1 LNNRNITDEHLLN
14 HNFILGEPQGHYHP
28 IPVHSNDMTGEF
40 YDEALPSLV
49 ERLWCKVDPF
59 RSKFQKSND
68 TSVTS
73 NTEPNHE
80 PSAFEKL
87 RNENIKRN
95 NELLR
100 QLGMAT
106 IPEDAKLDRSGGKVK
121 RLKKKH
127 AASSSSSSS
136 ENGSC
141 EEDSHDDDSK
151 GDITIFDGRNSSTRV
166 SSVPV
171 VKADNTLM
179 STTKQMKPKNM
190 LSIDL
195 TAADYDEAVR
205 PFLYLVNT
213 THYDPDE
220 GEKKPDAGVFKVD
233 SVVVEHYKDG
243 DEVVVYRCKY
253 NDMTREWNPVN
264 KKDPIRVADVVQ
276 YTKNKRYQLM
286 MNGILNM
293 T

>member
-1 LNNRNITDEHLLN
+1 MNNRNIKDEHVLN
-14 HNFILGEPQGHYHP
+14 PNFISGESQEHYHP

-233 SVVVEHYKDG
+233 SVVVEYYKDG
-243 DEVVVYRCKY
+243 DEVVV
-253 NDMTREWNPVN
+253 
-264 KKDPIRVADVVQ
+264 
-276 YTKNKRYQLM
+276 
-286 MNGILNM
+286 
-293 T
+293 